1 MRGNNN
7 ETLIKKNQGIVFCNF
22 LLKFKIFFSLK
33 LKNNLKYNQ
42 FLFKKFINL
51 LIRVKIKKLTFL

>member
-1 MRGNNN
+1 MHGNNN
-7 ETLIKKNQGIVFCNF
+7 EILIKKNQGIVFCNF

-42 FLFKKFINL
+42 FLFKKIYKF
-51 LIRVKIKKLTFL
+51 VD